1 MASNV
6 NMIIICLNNIKLR
19 ELKLRKKSET
29 SIQSYAY
36 FEELQKKTM
45 KLDLLCSRHMLSGL
59 ILDDLS
65 PPLLLTL
72 CALATGSAKHSK
84 TGQNGLFLHQSGVG
98 AQPSGAGALLG
109 FPYGAGA
116 PLWQPRAIWT
126 ASVPSFLRSLLK
138 FFAFHPPFAL
148 EIILDP
154 PSRQPTYIN
163 TKHIKKHLKLEAK
176 SI

>member
-6 NMIIICLNNIKLR
+6 NMIIICLNNIKVR

-72 CALATGSAKHSK
+72 CALATGSAKHSE
-84 TGQNGLFLHQSGVG
+84 TDQNGFFLHQGGVG
-98 AQPSGAGALLG
+98 APPSGA
-109 FPYGAGA
+109 PA
-116 PLWQPRAIWT
+116 PLGSP
-126 ASVPSFLRSLLK
+126 VPLGSACSSHHL
-138 FFAFHPPFAL
+138 HL
-148 EIILDP
+148 ETSMILPLDTLHT
-154 PSRQPTYIN
+154 STQ
-163 TKHIKKHLKLEAK
+163 KHIKNTTSLRPNHQFK
-176 SI
+176 